1 MDFMHKS
8 INSVFCKVFVGFCAF
23 FAHAYLPGESH
34 FASLEGAHGLF
45 GNPAGMA
52 AFDSKGALVD
62 YQYDDGISEFRIGGN
77 LEHWGAA
84 FAYRENG
91 DGLDESRWS
100 VTHASDFLN
109 RYLFWGS
116 RVTAFRSADFEGT
129 EWTYS
134 QGFMVRPFRF
144 LSLGFTCEN
153 LLYVGPGSVDR
164 IPNVGATLRLGRN
177 VGVSYDLEN
186 WEDHRLL
193 LEMEL
198 YGIRAGFKM
207 PIYSGSGN
215 EEYTLTLSTSF
226 GGYVNGAVTMFDD
239 YLPKRGALGFHS
251 SRNPRSSRT
260 AKIVRV
266 PLTSGVAEVEDGFS
280 ILRNNNIGLLKV
292 RNTFEHLKN
301 DPSSGLVVLDFSGYK
316 GNLGVSN
323 EINRLVMHHKAR
335 GGKVIAYL
343 DDVRPAV
350 LLAASS
356 ADRIVVEPSAHF
368 TWRGLGGGIS
378 YYKGLFDKLGV
389 KVEFLRHGQFKSAVE
404 PYIADSMS
412 VEARTNMETLYK
424 DLWKVVETYVATG
437 RHTAA
442 KGEDAL
448 RLEARKARRDS
459 NFFKE
464 KVADVESRVKS
475 LDSLAG
481 IPMVTA
487 LRAKNAGIVDTM
499 LYIDQVPSYA
509 LKTFFDLDAPHA
521 TFKTFKPSDKKI
533 FDERWAHRA
542 QIALLNIDGS
552 IDGKM
557 ERSVSAAL
565 RELPSTEAQALVVR
579 ISSPGGSA
587 IASDK
592 IWAALRHVSEQGI
605 PVVASI
611 GSIGASGGY
620 YIACGAD
627 KILAEHFS
635 IVGSIG
641 IYGGKIDVSGLLQKV
656 GVRTETVKTHD
667 YADAESFARPW
678 TDEEKAALQEYMDDF
693 YDRFTGVVSKATGIP
708 QATVDSSY
716 GGGRVMIGG
725 KVMQA
730 GLVHKLGGLDD
741 AIAEARKLADIS
753 ASTDIDLVQINTNSS
768 YVVPLPGAS
777 AVLEFFQEMDKTQLW
792 AMDPRFICSP

>member
-1 MDFMHKS
+1 M
-8 INSVFCKVFVGFCAF
+8 CAF
-23 FAHAYLPGESH
+23 AISSAFAYLPGESR
-34 FASLEGAHGLF
+34 FVSLEGAHGLF

-52 AFDSKGALVD
+52 AFDSKGALAD

-84 FAYRENG
+84 FEYRENG
-91 DGLDESRWS
+91 EGLDESRWS

-116 RVTAFRSADFEGT
+116 RITAFRSADFDGT
-129 EWTYS
+129 EWSYS
-134 QGFMVRPFRF
+134 QGFLVRPFRF
-144 LSLGFTCEN
+144 LSLGFSCDN
-153 LLYVGPGSVDR
+153 LLYLGPGSVDR
-164 IPNVGATLRLGRN
+164 IQNIGATLRLGRN

-198 YGIRAGFKM
+198 YGIRAGFKL
-207 PIYSGSGN
+207 PIYSGSGK

-226 GGYVNGAVTMFDD
+226 GGYNDVAVKFYDD
-239 YLPKRGALGFHS
+239 YLPKGGTWGFHS
-251 SRNPRSSRT
+251 ARNPHASRT

-266 PLTSGVAEVEDGFS
+266 PLNSEVSEVEEGIPF
-280 ILRNNNIGLLKV
+280 LRNSSIGLLKV
-292 RNTFEHLKN
+292 RNIFEHLKN
-301 DPSSGLVVLDFSGYK
+301 DPGCGLVVLDFSGYR
-316 GNLGVSN
+316 GNVGVSN
-323 EINRLVMHHKAR
+323 EINRLVMRHKAR

-343 DDVRPAV
+343 DDVRPSV
-350 LLAASS
+350 LLAVSS

-368 TWRGLGGGIS
+368 AWRGLGGGITF
-378 YYKGLFDKLGV
+378 YKGLLDKLGV
-389 KVEFLRHGQFKSAVE
+389 KVEFLRHGDYKSAVE

-412 VEARTNMETLYK
+412 VEARTNMETLYT
-424 DLWKVVETYVATG
+424 DLWKSLETYVATG
-437 RHTAA
+437 RYYAA
-442 KGEDAL
+442 KGRDSLAID
-448 RLEARKARRDS
+448 ARRAAGDADYF
-459 NFFKE
+459 NA

-487 LRAKNAGIVDTM
+487 IRAKNAGLVDTM

-509 LKTFFDLDAPHA
+509 LKTFFDLDAPYA
-521 TFKTFKPSDKKI
+521 SFRTFAPSDRKI
-533 FDERWAHRA
+533 FNERWAHRA
-542 QIALLNIDGS
+542 TVALLNIDGS

-565 RELPSTEAQALVVR
+565 RELVHSDAQALVVR

-611 GSIGASGGY
+611 GSMGASGGY

-627 KILAEHFS
+627 RILAESFS

-656 GVRTETVKTHD
+656 GVKTETVKTHS

-693 YDRFTGVVSKATGIP
+693 YGRFTGVVSQATGIP
-708 QATVDSSY
+708 QATVDTAY
-716 GGGRVMIGG
+716 GGGRVLIGY
-725 KVMQA
+725 KAHKA
-730 GLVHKLGGLDD
+730 GLVHRIGGLDD
-741 AIAEARKLADIS
+741 AIAEARLLADIS
-753 ASTDIDLVQINTNSS
+753 ESTDVDLVQLNTGSS
-768 YVVPLPGAS
+768 YVVPLPSAS
-777 AVLEFFQEMDKTQLW
+777 ALLEFFQEMDKTQLW